1 MEKEIQLTIKQHF
14 LLRAKVLKD
23 ISNMKDIYSDVVAC
37 ATVSVQNSNLP
48 DKIKTAWRYH
58 HGQVHVF
65 QTTSLPA
72 VLMLASFFFKRVTE
86 SGLKPPTVAFL
97 QSKKGDRFIIAF
109 ANQSRFALPVN
120 EATLFKAALHH
131 LVGKYGDNYD
141 YLDSKLLSAVSSKY
155 REAVFLYK
163 AGNAEHAYKNP
174 TFKLLKEQGLV

>member
-72 VLMLASFFFKRVTE
+72 VLMLASSFFKRVTE

-163 AGNAEHAYKNP
+163 AGNTEHAYKNP
-174 TFKLLKEQGLV
+174 TFKLLKEQGLA

>member
-1 MEKEIQLTIKQHF
+1 MEKEIQLTVKQHF
-14 LLRAKVLKD
+14 LLRAKVLED
-23 ISNMKDIYSDVVAC
+23 ISNMKDTYNDVVAC
-37 ATVSVQNSNLP
+37 ATVSVLNSNLP
-48 DKIKTAWRYH
+48 PKIKTAWGKH
-58 HGQVHVF
+58 QGQVHVF
-65 QTTSLPA
+65 QTTALA
-72 VLMLASFFFKRVTE
+72 AALMLASSFYKRVTE

-155 REAVFLYK
+155 REAVSMYK

-174 TFKLLKEQGLV
+174 TFKLLKEQGLA